1 MVNKMIKDFKP
12 RLYQETVFATAA
24 EKNTL
29 VVLPTGMGKTQ
40 VALLLAAH
48 RLKQFPKSKILIVAP
63 TKPLVEQIMNVFK
76 KYLDFPEDK
85 ITMFTGYVKPDKR
98 QELWDK
104 CQVIV
109 STPQTI
115 ENDVMG
121 GKLKLEKVCLLVVDE
136 AHRAVGDY
144 SYTWLAKQY
153 EKLAKY
159 PRILALTASPGSDLE
174 KINEVL
180 TNLFIEE
187 VEVRTDQDPD
197 VKPYVQEVDL
207 RWVEVELPEEFKQV
221 QKYLK
226 DCFKIKLKEIENF
239 GYVGDHNLNLENK
252 IDILRLQGHLQ
263 AEIAQGNRDFSVLK
277 SLSLAAEAMK
287 VQHAIE
293 LLETQGINS
302 LKVYLEDIN
311 GQARTS
317 KTKAVQNLVKDL
329 YFRSALIKTRSMS
342 DLNVEH
348 PKLIELKKYLHEK
361 ISLINKKKYKA
372 MIFSQY
378 RDTCENIVNVL
389 KEMGIT
395 SKLFVGQAN
404 KRQKGLSQKKQL
416 EMLDEFRNGDFQ
428 ILVSSSVGEEG
439 LDIPQVDEVIFYEPI
454 PSAIRQIQRRGRT
467 GRQEKGKVTI
477 FVTKDT
483 RDVGYRWSAHHK
495 EKRMYRV
502 LKDVKRNLAF
512 ANIKKSN
519 ETLTKYVGEKPDIK
533 IYIDHREKSN
543 PVLKELIELG
553 VSINLEKLDTA
564 DFILSSNVCVEFKNQ
579 EDFVDSLMDGRLF
592 AQLKAMK
599 SNFLK
604 PVILVEGSRD
614 LYSIR
619 NLHPNSIRGMLSSIA
634 VDFSVPII
642 YSRTFKES
650 AALLVAMANREQDKT
665 GKNFSYHG
673 ARKPMGY
680 KEQQEYLVSSLPG
693 VGPSLAKEL
702 LKKFGSV
709 GKIINASEDELKEV
723 DMLGDKKAKQM
734 KEIVGKEY

>member
-372 MIFSQY
+372 MIFS
-378 RDTCENIVNVL
+378 
-389 KEMGIT
+389 
-395 SKLFVGQAN
+395 
-404 KRQKGLSQKKQL
+404 
-416 EMLDEFRNGDFQ
+416 
-428 ILVSSSVGEEG
+428 
-439 LDIPQVDEVIFYEPI
+439 
-454 PSAIRQIQRRGRT
+454 
-467 GRQEKGKVTI
+467 
-477 FVTKDT
+477 
-483 RDVGYRWSAHHK
+483 
-495 EKRMYRV
+495 
-502 LKDVKRNLAF
+502 
-512 ANIKKSN
+512 
-519 ETLTKYVGEKPDIK
+519 
-533 IYIDHREKSN
+533 
-543 PVLKELIELG
+543 
-553 VSINLEKLDTA
+553 
-564 DFILSSNVCVEFKNQ
+564 
-579 EDFVDSLMDGRLF
+579 
-592 AQLKAMK
+592 
-599 SNFLK
+599 
-604 PVILVEGSRD
+604 
-614 LYSIR
+614 
-619 NLHPNSIRGMLSSIA
+619 
-634 VDFSVPII
+634 
-642 YSRTFKES
+642 
-650 AALLVAMANREQDKT
+650 
-665 GKNFSYHG
+665 
-673 ARKPMGY
+673 
-680 KEQQEYLVSSLPG
+680 
-693 VGPSLAKEL
+693 
-702 LKKFGSV
+702 
-709 GKIINASEDELKEV
+709 
-723 DMLGDKKAKQM
+723 
-734 KEIVGKEY
+734 